1 MGRKAFTKNIPIKK
15 ADIILMAVCIFLAI
29 LLGIFLTLGTGTG
42 NTVTVSYDGEVIAAT
57 ALNSQRELYCLITYS
72 EAGAV
77 REYME
82 QCPAIPENGSYNI
95 LHITDGVVTM
105 EASDCKDQ
113 ICVGHKPIAK
123 NRENIICLPHKL
135 VVEIAGDSSVAA
147 KEHGTEESDENETPE
162 LDGMVR

>member
-1 MGRKAFTKNIPIKK
+1 M
-15 ADIILMAVCIFLAI
+15 ILIAACIFFAVLLA
-29 LLGIFLTLGTGTG
+29 LFLTLGTGTG
-42 NTVTVSYDGEVIAAT
+42 NTVSISYDGEVIATT
-57 ALNSQRELYCLITYS
+57 ALNSERELYCLIIYS
-72 EAGAV
+72 EAGV
-77 REYME
+77 IQEYME
-82 QCPAIPENGSYNI
+82 QCPAVPENVSYNI

-147 KEHGTEESDENETPE
+147 KEHGTKGSDENETPE